1 MGSANRRRS
10 DERDG
15 EAERGAAFRLS
26 SVLRYDLVC
35 MLLAWTVIVLLILAT
50 ALYVAA
56 EFAAVSV
63 RRSRLRR
70 MAEDGDARASRLLP
84 IIEGPREL
92 DRYIAAS
99 QVGITL
105 SSLILGAYGQATLAP
120 VLAPVLERVGGM
132 EAAAAQSTAAVTILI
147 FLTTLAVIIG
157 ELVPKSLALQM
168 PTETALF
175 TVIPMQWSLRLFAP
189 SIALLNGSG
198 VLLLKLFGVPATGH
212 RHVHSPEEIELLI
225 AESRDG
231 GLLEPLEQVR
241 LHRALRLGLRT
252 ARQLMVPRARL
263 AAVEASMP
271 FDSVLQTV
279 ASSPFSRLPVY
290 RDSIDHVV
298 GILHTK
304 DVITSYVQPGAMSIA
319 SLMRPIVSVPDS
331 MPADRLLAFLRER
344 RSHQAVVVDDKGA
357 LAGLITLEDVVGE
370 LLGGVADEFK
380 SAQLR
385 AIRLSDGRLRL
396 PALMRLDQASLLIGR
411 EWHGKA
417 ETVGGAVADAL
428 GRVPETGERM
438 EIEGVEIE
446 IEAVEGG
453 AVMTVIVGPR
463 RPAHEERRR

>member
-1 MGSANRRRS
+1 
-10 DERDG
+10 
-15 EAERGAAFRLS
+15 
-26 SVLRYDLVC
+26 
-35 MLLAWTVIVLLILAT
+35 MLLAWAIIVLLILLT

-70 MAEDGDARASRLLP
+70 LAEDGSALAARLLP
-84 IIEGPREL
+84 IVENPHEL

-105 SSLILGAYGQATLAP
+105 SSLILGAYGQAALAP
-120 VLAPVLERVGGM
+120 VLAPYVQRFGGLD
-132 EAAAAQSTAAVTILI
+132 AAAAHSTAAVTVLL
-147 FLTTLAVIIG
+147 FLTTLSVIVG

-175 TVIPMQWSLRLFAP
+175 TFVPMRWSLRIFSF

-198 VLLLKLFGVPATGH
+198 VLLLKLMGVPATGH

-252 ARQLMVPRARL
+252 ARQLMVPRVRL
-263 AAVEASMP
+263 AEVDVATPPADVLSVVAASP
-271 FDSVLQTV
+271 Y
-279 ASSPFSRLPVY
+279 SRLPVY
-290 RDSIDHVV
+290 RGTVDNIV

-304 DVITSYVQPGAMSIA
+304 DVITKYVQDGTLNLP
-319 SLMRPIVSVPDS
+319 SLLRPIVRVPDTT
-331 MPADRLLAFLRER
+331 PADRLLGFLRER
-344 RSHQAVVVDDKGA
+344 RSHQAIVVDERGTIV
-357 LAGLITLEDVVGE
+357 GLITLEDVVGE

-385 AIRLSDGRLRL
+385 TIRLSDGRLRI
-396 PALMRLDQASLLIGR
+396 PGMMRLDQASLLIGR
-411 EWHGKA
+411 EWKGPA
-417 ETVGGAVADAL
+417 ETVGAL
-428 GRVPETGERM
+428 VVQRMGRLPETGEHLV
-438 EIEGVEIE
+438 IDGVDVEIE
-446 IEAVEGG
+446 VVEGDI
-453 AVMTVIVGPR
+453 VMTIIAGRKPDAQQE
-463 RPAHEERRR
+463 PSK